1 VAETEMT
8 FWEHLD
14 ELRKVLFHSL
24 WAILIF
30 MVAIFV
36 CKDFVFDR
44 IILAPL
50 DSGFVL
56 YRVFDALLGLFG
68 IEPLENFKVDLVN
81 IDLAAQFFIHVKISF
96 FLGLVVAAP
105 YIFYELWGFLRP
117 ALYPNEKT
125 AVKSAFGFAAI
136 LFYCGVLVGYFL
148 IFPLTLRFLGTY
160 QVSDTVANQIA
171 LQSYISMFVGL
182 IFIMGIVFEMPM
194 LAALL
199 SRMGI
204 INKQLLKK
212 YRKHAVIVL
221 LILAAVITPS
231 GDAFTLFAV
240 GLPLYGLYEISIA
253 VCKSASP
260 EELSEMKEAEEE
272 EKNTEK

>member
-1 VAETEMT
+1 MT

-24 WAILIF
+24 WAIMIF

-50 DSGFVL
+50 DSDFVL
-56 YRVFDALLGLFG
+56 YRAFNALLGIFG
-68 IEPLENFKVDLVN
+68 IPSLEDFKVELVN

-125 AVKSAFGFAAI
+125 AVKSAFGFAAV

-199 SRMGI
+199 SRLGI
-204 INKQLLKK
+204 INKQLLQK

-240 GLPLYGLYEISIA
+240 GLPLYGLYEVSIA
-253 VCKSASP
+253 VCKSASA
-260 EELSEMKEAEEE
+260 EELADMKEAEEE
-272 EKNTEK
+272 EKSEGESAK